1 MQDEPEASLAMPT
14 GRPERL
20 CRCGRPSPAIGIVFT
35 LEPKGDDVSSYA
47 GSVERVLRSRLLEPK
62 AIGTLGILLGVLAF
76 WLTIPPVTSRSLT
89 WSLVAGILAVLCGIA
104 AASRDAKRVGFGA
117 IATGVIGVL
126 LAELATRSS
135 VGNLDQVFTASLI
148 ASMLVFATPLTF
160 AAIGGM
166 FSERSGVVNIGLEG
180 MMLMGAFWG
189 IWGADKTGS
198 WAFGVLIAMA
208 SGGLLALVHAVFAIH
223 LRADQIVGGTAV
235 NFLALGITGYFF
247 VQLYHGENVPTGIS
261 QIPTINLAKSSSH
274 SFFANSIGHLNLM
287 IWLAILLV
295 PLSYVVM
302 FKTPIGLRIRACGE
316 HPRAADTVGISV
328 YLVRYSSVVLSG
340 ILAAMGGAYLTVGYL
355 NTYNENVTAGRGFIA
370 LAAVIFG
377 NWRPFGAF
385 GAALLFGF
393 STALA
398 FRLPAYS
405 ANAATLFQAL
415 PYVLTLI
422 AVAGVIGRSIPP
434 AAVGRPYRKQ

>member
-1 MQDEPEASLAMPT
+1 MST
-14 GRPERL
+14 YVG
-20 CRCGRPSPAIGIVFT
+20 SFT
-35 LEPKGDDVSSYA
+35 
-47 GSVERVLRSRLLEPK
+47 RSRLYDSSTV
-62 AIGTLGILLGVLAF
+62 GTVGIVVGVVAFILA
-76 WLTIPPVTSRSLT
+76 IPPITARSPI
-89 WSLVAGILAVLCGIA
+89 WP
-104 AASRDAKRVGFGA
+104 
-117 IATGVIGVL
+117 VL
-126 LAELATRSS
+126 LAIVAVLFGIVAVSRGGGRVGWSAIAAGIVGGALAIVAMQSS
-135 VGNLDQVFTASLI
+135 VGNLNQVFTASLI

-160 AAIGGM
+160 AALGGM

-198 WAFGVLIAMA
+198 WVWGVAIAMA
-208 SGGLLALVHAVFAIH
+208 SGGLLALVHAFFAIH

-247 VQLYHGENVPTGIS
+247 VQLYHGENVPTGVS
-261 QIPTINLAKSSSH
+261 QIPDVNLAKQSNH
-274 SFFANSIGHLNLM
+274 SFLAESIGHLNLM
-287 IWLAILLV
+287 IWVAILFV

-316 HPRAADTVGISV
+316 HPRAADTVGINV
-328 YLVRYSSVVLSG
+328 YFVRYGSVILSG

-370 LAAVIFG
+370 LAALIFG

-398 FRLPAYS
+398 FRLPVYS
-405 ANAATLFQAL
+405 SNAATLFQAL

-422 AVAGVIGRSIPP
+422 AVAGVIGRTIPP
-434 AAVGRPYRKQ
+434 AAVGRPYKKQ